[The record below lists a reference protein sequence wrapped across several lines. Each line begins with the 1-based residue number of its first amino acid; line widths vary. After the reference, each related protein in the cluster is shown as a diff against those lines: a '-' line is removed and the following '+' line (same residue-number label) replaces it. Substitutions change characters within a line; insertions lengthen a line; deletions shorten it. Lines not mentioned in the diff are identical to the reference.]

1 MSFIMTKPLTAEQ
14 KKILEGKTKP
24 SAEDVQKAT
33 DELFLNLLLRVAEL
47 ENKDTGHWLPEEE
60 VH

>member
-1 MSFIMTKPLTAEQ
+1 MSLLIRKPVTAEQ
-14 KKILEGKTKP
+14 KKILEAKKKP

-47 ENKDTGHWLPEEE
+47 EAKEAKP
-60 VH
+60 